1 MAKVGLKDRR
11 LRWLLVGAVAL
22 VLALTMALAVGCGSD
37 SDDAAAADNGGG
49 DTQVKADQLILATTT
64 SVKDSGLMDEV
75 VLPAFKEAQPDIEVK
90 LIAVGSGEAMSMGE
104 RGEADCLVVHSP
116 AAEEAFMADDYGTLR
131 LPVARNYFVIVGPA
145 DDPAGIADTDTATDA
160 MKAIADNEALFVSR
174 GDDSGT
180 NSKELS
186 TWESAGVEPSGD
198 WYIETGQ
205 GMGETLRIT
214 NEKQGYTLSDIGTF
228 LATQDDLDLEI
239 LTKESD
245 DLANYY
251 SVIIINQNMH
261 PTVNAAAAEMFANL
275 LVHKD
280 IQDALADYGTAE
292 FGQPLFAPNSA
303 AVQETE

>member
-1 MAKVGLKDRR
+1 MARVGLKDRR
-11 LRWLLVGAVAL
+11 LRWLIAGVMAL
-22 VLALTMALAVGCGSD
+22 VLALTMAVAVGCGSD
-37 SDDAAAADNGGG
+37 SDDAAADNGG
-49 DTQVKADQLILATTT
+49 DSQVKQDQLILATTT
-64 SVKDSGLMDEV
+64 SVKDSGLMDEL

-116 AAEEAFMADDYGTLR
+116 SAEEEFMANDYGTLR

-145 DDPAGIADTDTATDA
+145 DDPAGVNDTDTATDA
-160 MKAIADNEALFVSR
+160 MKAIADSESLFVSR
-174 GDDSGT
+174 GDESGT

-186 TWESAGVEPSGD
+186 RWESAGGEPSGD

-214 NEKQGYTLSDIGTF
+214 NEKQGYTLSDIGTY
-228 LATQDDLDLEI
+228 LATRDDLDLEI

-251 SVIIINQNMH
+251 SVIIVNQNMH
-261 PTVNAAAAEMFANL
+261 PTVNAAAAEQFADL
-275 LVHKD
+275 LVHKQ
-280 IQDALADYGTAE
+280 IQDALADYGVAE
-292 FGQPLFAPNSA
+292 FGQPLFAPNADSVA
-303 AVQETE
+303 ETE